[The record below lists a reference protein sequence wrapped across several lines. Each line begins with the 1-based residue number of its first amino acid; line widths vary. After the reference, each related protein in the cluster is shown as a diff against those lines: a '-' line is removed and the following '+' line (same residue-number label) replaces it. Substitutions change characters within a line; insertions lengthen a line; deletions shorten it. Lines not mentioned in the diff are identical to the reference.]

1 MASAEL
7 REIRRRIKSVQSTM
21 KITRAME
28 LIAASRIVKAQQRVQ
43 AAKPYTE
50 KMDEVIHN
58 VGAASGGASHPLLAE
73 REVRTAGVL
82 VVSSDRGLA
91 GAYNTNVIRMAEAR
105 LIELNGEGVDTR
117 VYVVGKR
124 AQSYLRYRGYQ
135 IERAFLAVTDT
146 PGYGDA
152 RAIAN
157 LLMNDYAEGAIDS
170 LEAFST
176 RYVSALTQ
184 TASRWPVLPITPPEQ
199 EAAAPG
205 AAVPG
210 AAAPGAEASDEAPA
224 SFGYTYEPSADLLLG
239 LLLPRY
245 VEATV
250 FGMLLDASASEH
262 AARRRAMKAAT
273 ENAEDLTRVLSR
285 QANQA
290 RQAEITTEISEIVG
304 GAEAL
309 TQG

>member
-7 REIRRRIKSVQSTM
+7 RLIRRRVRSVQSTM

-28 LIAASRIVKAQQRVQ
+28 LIAASRIVKAQQRV
-43 AAKPYTE
+43 AAAQPYTD
-50 KMDEVIHN
+50 KMNEVIRN
-58 VGAASGGASHPLLAE
+58 VAAASGSASHALLDA

-82 VVSSDRGLA
+82 AVTSDRGLA
-91 GAYNTNVIRMAEAR
+91 GGYNSSILRMAEAR
-105 LIELNGEGVDTR
+105 LIEHKEAGVDTR
-117 VYVVGKR
+117 VYAVGRK
-124 AQSYLRYRGYQ
+124 AQAYFRYRKYQ
-135 IERAFLAVTDT
+135 IEQAFLGVTDT

-152 RAIAN
+152 RAISN
-157 LLMNDYAEGAIDS
+157 VVMNDYAEGKVDS
-170 LEAFST
+170 VEVFTT

-184 TASRWPVLPITPPEQ
+184 TPRHWPLLPIEPPEVV
-199 EAAAPG
+199 ED
-205 AAVPG
+205 
-210 AAAPGAEASDEAPA
+210 AESTAGPV
-224 SFGYTYEPSADLLLG
+224 GYTYEPDAESILG
-239 LLLPRY
+239 RLLPRY
-245 VEATV
+245 VEASA

-273 ENAEDLTRVLSR
+273 ENAEELVRILSR

-309 TQG
+309 TKG

>member
-7 REIRRRIKSVQSTM
+7 RQIRRRIKSVQSTM
-21 KITRAME
+21 KITSAME
-28 LIAASRIVKAQQRVQ
+28 LIAASRIVKAQARVEANQ
-43 AAKPYTE
+43 PYTSRLR
-50 KMDEVIHN
+50 EVIAN
-58 VGAASGGASHPLLAE
+58 VGAASGGATHPLLDR
-73 REVRTAGVL
+73 REVRNAGVMA
-82 VVSSDRGLA
+82 VTSDRGLA
-91 GAYNTNVIRMAEAR
+91 GAYNTNVIRLAETR
-105 LIELNGEGVDTR
+105 LIELRRERTDTR
-117 VYVVGKR
+117 LYVIGKK
-124 AQSYLRYRGYQ
+124 AQNYFRYRGYQ

-157 LLMNDYAEGAIDS
+157 TIMNDYAEAAIDT
-170 LEAFST
+170 LEAYTT

-184 TASRWPVLPITPPEQ
+184 TALRWPVLPIEPPE
-199 EAAAPG
+199 AAP
-205 AAVPG
+205 AAGDGPT
-210 AAAPGAEASDEAPA
+210 A
-224 SFGYTYEPSADLLLG
+224 GYNYEPSPEEILNS
-239 LLLPRY
+239 LLPRY
-245 VEATV
+245 VEATI

-273 ENAEDLTRVLSR
+273 ENAEELTKLLTR

-309 TQG
+309 TKG

>member
-7 REIRRRIKSVQSTM
+7 RQIRRRIRSVQSTM

-28 LIAASRIVKAQQRVQ
+28 LIAASRIVKARQRVS
-43 AAKPYTE
+43 AAQPYTG
-50 KMDEVIHN
+50 KMDDVIRN
-58 VGAASGGASHPLLAE
+58 VAAASGGVSHPLLQQ
-73 REVRTAGVL
+73 REVKTAGVL

-91 GAYNTNVIRMAEAR
+91 GSYNTNVIRMAEAR
-105 LIELNGEGVDTR
+105 LIEMGEQGLDAR
-117 VYVVGKR
+117 VYAVGKK

-135 IERAFLAVTDT
+135 IERAFLAITDT

-157 LLMNDYAEGAIDS
+157 LLMNDYAEGTIDS
-170 LEAFST
+170 VEAYAT
-176 RYVSALTQ
+176 RYVSALSQ
-184 TASRWPVLPITPPEQ
+184 TAGLWPILPIAPPEK
-199 EAAAPG
+199 EEGG
-205 AAVPG
+205 AT
-210 AAAPGAEASDEAPA
+210 
-224 SFGYTYEPSADLLLG
+224 FGYSYEPSADSLLG

-245 VEATV
+245 VEAAM
-250 FGMLLDASASEH
+250 FGLLLDASASEH

-273 ENAEDLTRVLSR
+273 ENAEDLTRLLSR

-309 TQG
+309 IQG